1 MRGSSVTTKL
11 LGKRPTVSYSGARGI
26 GGSVMKRMF
35 AVSAIGIGV
44 FASQPALAETI
55 YLACTLV
62 SESDKNVTHFDVTLN
77 EEAGNAG
84 FVIRETGWSPQKMT
98 AAFTPRDVT
107 FVSPTTLKY
116 STTIYRV
123 DRTDLRSE
131 EHTSALQS
139 LMRNSYAVLCQ

>member
-98 AAFTPRDVT
+98 AAFTDRQGVALGT
-107 FVSPTTLKY
+107 RVSVRIDFGGRRTLTKKN
-116 STTIYRV
+116 
-123 DRTDLRSE
+123 L
-131 EHTSALQS
+131 
-139 LMRNSYAVLCQ
+139 

>member
-1 MRGSSVTTKL
+1 MRISDWSSEC
-11 LGKRPTVSYSGARGI
+11 
-26 GGSVMKRMF
+26 
-35 AVSAIGIGV
+35 
-44 FASQPALAETI
+44 ALPI
-55 YLACTLV
+55 Y
-62 SESDKNVTHFDVTLN
+62 

-123 DRTDLRSE
+123 DRTDLAFSE
-131 EHTSALQS
+131 EHKIGEKSFWRRGSCELAPDRKSTRL
-139 LMRNSYAVLCQ
+139 NSSH

>member
-1 MRGSSVTTKL
+1 MRISDWSSDVCSSDL
-11 LGKRPTVSYSGARGI
+11 
-26 GGSVMKRMF
+26 
-35 AVSAIGIGV
+35 IGIGV

-98 AAFTPRDVT
+98 AAFTPRDFP
-107 FVSPTTLKY
+107 FVSPTNLKY
-116 STTIYRV
+116 SQIGRTSCKVRV
-123 DRTDLRSE
+123 FK
-131 EHTSALQS
+131 
-139 LMRNSYAVLCQ
+139 YV